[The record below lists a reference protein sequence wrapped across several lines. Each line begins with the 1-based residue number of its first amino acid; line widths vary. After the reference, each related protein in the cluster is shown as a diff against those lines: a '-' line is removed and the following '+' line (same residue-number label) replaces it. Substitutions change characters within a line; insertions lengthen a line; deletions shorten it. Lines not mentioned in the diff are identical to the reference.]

1 MCTLGAQKE
10 DRGPVGT
17 DKGNRSVFSSNVP
30 GENLQRWWT
39 HGHRDVG
46 ANAGWPCWVD
56 LEDLKMWASFS
67 FIVQYSVTLRLHI
80 LIIT

>member
-1 MCTLGAQKE
+1 MCTVGAQKE
-10 DRGPVGT
+10 DRGPVGA
-17 DKGNRSVFSSNVP
+17 DKGNRPVFSSSVP

-39 HGHRDVG
+39 RGHGDVG
-46 ANAGWPCWVD
+46 ANAGWPRWVD
-56 LEDLKMWASFS
+56 LEDLKMWTSFC